1 MSEWISIHDRLP
13 EKGKDVLLTVES
25 IYEGDEGNRR
35 VLSAFRKYEGQV
47 CYSFVSSWDECECYD
62 SVAVAWM
69 PLPEP
74 YKEPFVCNY
83 EIDEKRKC
91 VWDERAENK

>member
-1 MSEWISIHDRLP
+1 MTEWISINDRLP
-13 EKGKDVLLTVES
+13 EKGQHVLLTVES
-25 IYEGDEGNRR
+25 NYVGEEGKRS
-35 VLSAFRKYEGQV
+35 VLSAFRKYDFQP

-74 YKEPFVCNY
+74 YKE
-83 EIDEKRKC
+83 DE
-91 VWDERAENK
+91 